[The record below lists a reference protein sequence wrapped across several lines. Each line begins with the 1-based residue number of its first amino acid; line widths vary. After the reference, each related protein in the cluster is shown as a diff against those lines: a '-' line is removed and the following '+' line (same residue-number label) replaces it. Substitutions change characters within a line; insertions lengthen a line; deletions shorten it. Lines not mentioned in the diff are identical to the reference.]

1 MSKINK
7 KSKPSKKDSNTEEL
21 AFWRQKKKIAWG
33 HMKTAK
39 NTGNGGWVN
48 MLKKRIGKYGDKID
62 QLD

>member
-7 KSKPSKKDSNTEEL
+7 KSKPSTKDSDTEEL

-39 NTGNGGWVN
+39 NTGNGGWVK
-48 MLKKRIGKYGDKID
+48 MLKKKNRKI
-62 QLD
+62 